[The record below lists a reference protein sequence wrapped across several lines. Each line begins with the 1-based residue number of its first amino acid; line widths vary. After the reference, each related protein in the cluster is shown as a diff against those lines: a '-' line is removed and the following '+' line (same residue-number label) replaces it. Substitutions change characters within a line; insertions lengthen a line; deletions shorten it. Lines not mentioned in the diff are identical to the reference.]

1 MTYNGAKG
9 KTQAAMAKTLNV
21 RALITEMTLMSQ
33 KMFKELVNKFSGI
46 SCKMSLG
53 AIIFIII
60 LGVYNLP
67 GSTVIFINRK
77 LDTDKDTSQI
87 QYKLAQK
94 GGKIP

>member
-1 MTYNGAKG
+1 
-9 KTQAAMAKTLNV
+9 
-21 RALITEMTLMSQ
+21 MTLMSQ

-46 SCKMSLG
+46 SSKMSLG

-67 GSTVIFINRK
+67 GSTVIFRNRK

-94 GGKIP
+94 GDKIP

>member
-1 MTYNGAKG
+1 
-9 KTQAAMAKTLNV
+9 
-21 RALITEMTLMSQ
+21 
-33 KMFKELVNKFSGI
+33 MFKELVNKFSGI
-46 SCKMSLG
+46 SSKMSLG

-67 GSTVIFINRK
+67 GSTVIFRNRK

-94 GGKIP
+94 GDKIP

>member
-1 MTYNGAKG
+1 
-9 KTQAAMAKTLNV
+9 MAKTLNV

-46 SCKMSLG
+46 SSKMSLG

-67 GSTVIFINRK
+67 GSTVIFRNRK

-94 GGKIP
+94 GDKIP

>member
-1 MTYNGAKG
+1 MFLGTII
-9 KTQAAMAKTLNV
+9 
-21 RALITEMTLMSQ
+21 LI
-33 KMFKELVNKFSGI
+33 V
-46 SCKMSLG
+46 
-53 AIIFIII
+53 I

>member
-1 MTYNGAKG
+1 
-9 KTQAAMAKTLNV
+9 
-21 RALITEMTLMSQ
+21 MTLLRK
-33 KMFKELVNKFSGI
+33 KMFQELVNKLSGI
-46 SCKMSLG
+46 SSKMSLG

-67 GSTVIFINRK
+67 GSTVIFRNRK

-94 GGKIP
+94 GDKIP

>member
-33 KMFKELVNKFSGI
+33 QMFKERVNSFSGI
-46 SCKMSLG
+46 SSKMSLG

-67 GSTVIFINRK
+67 GSTVIFRNRK
-77 LDTDKDTSQI
+77 LDPDKDTSQI

-94 GGKIP
+94 GDKIP

>member
-1 MTYNGAKG
+1 
-9 KTQAAMAKTLNV
+9 
-21 RALITEMTLMSQ
+21 
-33 KMFKELVNKFSGI
+33 MFQELVNKLSGI
-46 SCKMSLG
+46 SSKMSLG

-67 GSTVIFINRK
+67 GSTVIFRNRK

-94 GGKIP
+94 GDKIP

>member
-1 MTYNGAKG
+1 
-9 KTQAAMAKTLNV
+9 
-21 RALITEMTLMSQ
+21 
-33 KMFKELVNKFSGI
+33 MFKELVNKFSGI
-46 SCKMSLG
+46 SSKMSLG

-67 GSTVIFINRK
+67 GSTVIFRNRK